1 MLKKLVSGC
10 AVFIAATAFSLP
22 AQARV
27 VHVSGAHVGHYG
39 GARVAAVHR
48 GVYRSGAWRGQYG
61 RYGYGR
67 YAYGYRPYWGAAG
80 VAAGVAAGA
89 AALAWPSY
97 YGYAYDNGYNNGAVT
112 YQGGP
117 RYPYYQR
124 PYGYGYYGYGTP
136 YRNWTEF

>member
-1 MLKKLVSGC
+1 MLKKLASSC
-10 AVFIAATAFSLP
+10 AVLIVATAFSIP

-27 VHVSGAHVGHYG
+27 AHVSGAHVGNFS
-39 GARVAAVHR
+39 GARVAATHR
-48 GVYRSGAWRGQYG
+48 GIYRSGVRRGQ
-61 RYGYGR
+61 YGR

-80 VAAGVAAGA
+80 VAAGVVAGA
-89 AALAWPSY
+89 AALAWPY
-97 YGYAYDNGYNNGAVT
+97 NNYGYAYDNGYGYGGVT

-124 PYGYGYYGYGTP
+124 PYGYGSP